1 VNESKLIVKSTAAA
15 ALLDNMHVVRQAL
28 SKPDGISPEQLSQ
41 RIYEW
46 QLMMVDLVGD
56 TVKGAELATLYEI
69 IGVMNSS
76 LDLTKTMGLVMDSLI
91 HLTGAE
97 RGCLMLLDDEGDLEI
112 QAAQNFDQQT
122 VNPFDLK
129 VSRTV
134 VQEAVETRQPV
145 LTTNAQRD
153 PRFSGQE
160 SVVGYQLR
168 SIVCVPLHVRE
179 RVTGALYLD
188 NRMKD
193 SAFSKDDLP
202 ILTAFAS
209 QAAVAIENA
218 RLHTLTEQTLAK
230 REEELLQAEQNKASE
245 ISFVAHELRT
255 PMTSIRGYAE
265 MMAKGLIGPLT
276 PDQAQFLDTIVR
288 NTERMQ
294 ILVSDVQ
301 DVTKLETHQ
310 MKLGVRAT
318 SAANALEAALQAIQ
332 PQIETRAQQV
342 TLEIEDDL
350 PAVQADPN
358 RLEQILTE
366 LLRNAS
372 KYTPSAG
379 QINVQADHHNA
390 AVRFRIADTGIG
402 MSPEDQDRLFV
413 KFFRSDNPAVR
424 NKDGTGLGLCVVKGL
439 VELQGGEFRVESQL
453 DQGTTCT
460 FTMPL
465 ATKAS
470 EEADPLP

>member
-1 VNESKLIVKSTAAA
+1 VNENKLIVKSTAAA
-15 ALLDNMHVVRQAL
+15 ALLDSMHIVRQAL
-28 SKPDGISPEQLSQ
+28 SKPGGISPEQLNQ

-122 VNPFDLK
+122 INAFDLK

-134 VQEAVETRQPV
+134 VQDVVETKQPV

-153 PRFSGQE
+153 PRFSDQE

-179 RVTGALYLD
+179 QVTGALYLD

-193 SAFSKDDLP
+193 SVFSKEDLP

-218 RLHTLTEQTLAK
+218 RLYEQAQKLAVMEERQRLARELHDAVTQTLFSASLISEAVPDLWETDPQEG
-230 REEELLQAEQNKASE
+230 RVLLAELSQLSRGALAEMRTLLL
-245 ISFVAHELRT
+245 ELR
-255 PMTSIRGYAE
+255 PA
-265 MMAKGLIGPLT
+265 ALIEANLRDLLRQLGEAVAGRAGVPVTVTVDDPGPL
-276 PDQAQFLDTIVR
+276 PEDVHVAFYRIAQEALNNVVKHARADQVTVSLRCLDGDDADSDQFGMELTISDNGRGFDLAQVPPERLGLGIIRERAQALDAD
-288 NTERMQ
+288 
-294 ILVSDVQ
+294 L
-301 DVTKLETHQ
+301 
-310 MKLGVRAT
+310 
-318 SAANALEAALQAIQ
+318 
-332 PQIETRAQQV
+332 QIE
-342 TLEIEDDL
+342 
-350 PAVQADPN
+350 
-358 RLEQILTE
+358 
-366 LLRNAS
+366 S
-372 KYTPSAG
+372 
-379 QINVQADHHNA
+379 
-390 AVRFRIADTGIG
+390 
-402 MSPEDQDRLFV
+402 SP
-413 KFFRSDNPAVR
+413 
-424 NKDGTGLGLCVVKGL
+424 G
-439 VELQGGEFRVESQL
+439 
-453 DQGTTCT
+453 QGTRITVVW
-460 FTMPL
+460 
-465 ATKAS
+465 KAES
-470 EEADPLP
+470 